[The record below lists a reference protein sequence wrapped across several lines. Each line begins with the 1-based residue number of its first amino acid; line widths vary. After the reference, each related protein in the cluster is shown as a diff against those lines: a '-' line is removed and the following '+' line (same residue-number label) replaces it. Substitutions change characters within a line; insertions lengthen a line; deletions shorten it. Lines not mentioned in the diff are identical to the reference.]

1 MVFEW
6 LTVPARQAIADAQEM
21 ARAAERPAV
30 GAGDLFSG
38 LLHTGT
44 AVGGEVLRARVDVQ
58 TAEVAIR
65 ALPGTAADH
74 GDLLRM
80 VMTAAVGAAAARGT
94 REVGTGS
101 LLLALLA
108 LDPPDLNPLLA
119 AVGVDAA
126 ELLAAAREADDSREQ
141 DQAVG
146 ESEWVVT
153 INGTDETV
161 AWDDRAE

>member
-21 ARAAERPAV
+21 ARAADRPAV
-30 GAGDLFSG
+30 GAGDLFTG
-38 LLHTGT
+38 LLHTAT
-44 AVGGEVLRARVDVQ
+44 AVGGDVLRARVDMQ

-65 ALPGTAADH
+65 ALPETAADH
-74 GDLLRM
+74 VDVLRM

-94 REVGTGS
+94 REVGSAS

-108 LDPPDLNPLLA
+108 LDPPDLNLLLV
-119 AVGVDAA
+119 AVEVDAA
-126 ELLAAAREADDSREQ
+126 ELLAAAREADDSPEQ
-141 DQAVG
+141 DHAVG

-153 INGTDETV
+153 INGTETV